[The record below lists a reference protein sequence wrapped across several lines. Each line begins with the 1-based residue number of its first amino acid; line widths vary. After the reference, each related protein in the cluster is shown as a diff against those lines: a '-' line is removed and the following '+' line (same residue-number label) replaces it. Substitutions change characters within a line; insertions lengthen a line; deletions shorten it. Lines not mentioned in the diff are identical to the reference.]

1 MEKQI
6 TILAARSQDEL
17 ETKGADVEDVHFETV
32 AKAKA
37 RAKYLLT
44 DEYRIVCEASEPL
57 GYSKVLVNGECVAD
71 FFRSR
76 A

>member
-6 TILAARSQDEL
+6 IVLAARSQEEL
-17 ETKGADVEDVHFETV
+17 AGNGADVEETHFETV
-32 AKAKA
+32 AEAKK

-44 DEYRIVCEASEPL
+44 DEARIAAEASELL

-71 FFRSR
+71 FFGKR